1 MESLSIAAV
10 IIMNMKKKSWM
21 DGHGRINQTN
31 RLIDSK
37 VTLRNIKILN
47 ISRKSFPFSSFL
59 LQGKWDILFEQL
71 IIAQERSKNYIIE
84 L

>member
-10 IIMNMKKKSWM
+10 IIMNMKKKVVN
-21 DGHGRINQTN
+21 GHGRFNKTR
-31 RLIDSK
+31 RLFDSK